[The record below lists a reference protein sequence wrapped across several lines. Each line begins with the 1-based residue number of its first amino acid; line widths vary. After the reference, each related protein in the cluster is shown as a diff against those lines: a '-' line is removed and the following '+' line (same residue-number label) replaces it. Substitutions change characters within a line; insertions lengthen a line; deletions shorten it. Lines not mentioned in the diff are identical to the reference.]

1 MKKWP
6 EKILITS
13 EVGFN
18 KFKSDAERF
27 FDKTWTRG
35 EIKTPA
41 KFPCI
46 AAIHEYNYTNYGKT
60 MEDINCI
67 NIVYVYLD
75 DFK

>member
-13 EVGFN
+13 EAGFN
-18 KFKSDAERF
+18 KFKSDAEMYF
-27 FDKTWTRG
+27 KTNWVHG
-35 EIKTPA
+35 EIKNPE

-46 AAIHEYNYTNYGKT
+46 ASIHQYNYDIYGKCI
-60 MEDINCI
+60 EIINCI

>member
-1 MKKWP
+1 MKRWP

-27 FDKTWTRG
+27 FDKTMIHC
-35 EIKTPA
+35 EIKNPE
-41 KFPCI
+41 KFPCV
-46 AAIHEYNYTNYGKT
+46 ASIHQYNYEVYGKII
-60 MEDINCI
+60 ENINCI

>member
-13 EVGFN
+13 EAGFS
-18 KFKSDAERF
+18 KFKSDAELY
-27 FDKTWTRG
+27 FDKTLAYG
-35 EIKTPA
+35 EIKNPE

-46 AAIHEYNYTNYGKT
+46 ASIHQYNYSAYGKNI
-60 MEDINCI
+60 ENINCI

>member
-13 EVGFN
+13 ETGFN

-27 FDKTWTRG
+27 FDKTSTRG
-35 EIKTPA
+35 EIKNPE

-46 AAIHEYNYTNYGKT
+46 ASIHQYNYEVYGKNI
-60 MEDINCI
+60 ENINCI

>member
-13 EVGFN
+13 ENAFN
-18 KFKSDAERF
+18 KFKSDAEIYF
-27 FDKTWTRG
+27 KTTWTHG
-35 EIKTPA
+35 EIKNPE

-46 AAIHEYNYTNYGKT
+46 ASIHQYNYSVYGKNI
-60 MEDINCI
+60 ENINCI
-67 NIVYVYLD
+67 NIVYIYLD